1 MKAKCDAEAEV
12 ERILLSNYEKY
23 YRLAYSYAGNEQDA
37 MDIVQESAYKAIREC
52 NKIKELSYAGTWVYR
67 LVINTAL
74 DFVRKRGRET
84 SLPENLAQEYHDTYQ
99 DIDVMEALK
108 KLEAQERAII
118 ILKYFEGL
126 KLEEVARAVGENIN
140 TVKSRM
146 YRALKKLRVN
156 LEVQEGEAVMKG
168 RTL

>member
-1 MKAKCDAEAEV
+1 MKAKCAAEAEV
-12 ERILLSNYEKY
+12 ERILLSNYAKY

-52 NKIKELSYAGTWVYR
+52 RKIKELSYTGTWVYR

-74 DFVRKRGRET
+74 DHVRKRGRET
-84 SLPENLAQEYHDTYQ
+84 SLPENLVQEYHDTYQ

-108 KLEAQERAII
+108 KLEGQERAII

-126 KLEEVARAVGENIN
+126 KLEEVARALDENIN

-146 YRALKKLRVN
+146 YRALKKLRID
-156 LEVQEGEAVMKG
+156 LEAQEGEAVMKR
-168 RTL
+168 RT

>member
-1 MKAKCDAEAEV
+1 MKAKCAAEAEV

-52 NKIKELSYAGTWVYR
+52 RKIKELSYTGTWIYR
-67 LVINTAL
+67 LVINTSL
-74 DFVRKRGRET
+74 DHVRKRGRET
-84 SLPENLAQEYHDTYQ
+84 SLPENLVQEYHDTYQ

-108 KLEAQERAII
+108 KLEEQERAII

-126 KLEEVARAVGENIN
+126 KLEEVARVVDENIN

-146 YRALKKLRVN
+146 YRALKKLRMD
-156 LEVQEGEAVMKG
+156 LEAQEGEAVMKR
-168 RTL
+168 RT

>member
-1 MKAKCDAEAEV
+1 MKAKCAAEAEV

-52 NKIKELSYAGTWVYR
+52 RKIKELSYTGTWIYR
-67 LVINTAL
+67 LVINTSL
-74 DFVRKRGRET
+74 DHVRKRGRET
-84 SLPENLAQEYHDTYQ
+84 SLPENLVQEYHDTYQ

-108 KLEAQERAII
+108 KLEEQERAII

-126 KLEEVARAVGENIN
+126 KLEEVARVVDENIN

-146 YRALKKLRVN
+146 YRALKKLRID
-156 LEVQEGEAVMKG
+156 LEAQEGEAVMKR
-168 RTL
+168 RT

>member
-1 MKAKCDAEAEV
+1 MKEKCAAEAEV

-23 YRLAYSYAGNEQDA
+23 YRLACSYAGNEQDA

-52 NKIKELSYAGTWVYR
+52 RKIKELSYTGTWIYR

-74 DFVRKRGRET
+74 DHVRKRGRET
-84 SLPENLAQEYHDTYQ
+84 SLPENLVQEYHDAYQ

-108 KLEAQERAII
+108 KLGEQERAII

-126 KLEEVARAVGENIN
+126 KLEEVARALDENIN

-146 YRALKKLRVN
+146 YRALKKLRID
-156 LEVQEGEAVMKG
+156 LEAQEGEAVMKR
-168 RTL
+168 RT